1 MNEMFW
7 IRLVAATLATLGF
20 SIFFFVHPRRLFPA
34 VLGGCISCAIYL
46 LANHF
51 WGGELLPNFVAAAVA
66 AVYAEMCA
74 RITRVPVTVYLL
86 PGVIALAPGG
96 ALYNT
101 VFHLANEQYTEALIY
116 GRTTLQI
123 SLGIAGGVAIGS
135 MLGVLLRAYKRARR
149 KTNP

>member
-1 MNEMFW
+1 MNEVFW

-51 WGGELLPNFVAAAVA
+51 WGGELLPNFVAAAAA
-66 AVYAEMCA
+66 AVYSEMCA
-74 RITRVPVTVYLL
+74 RVTRVPVTVYLL
-86 PGVIALAPGG
+86 PGVIALAPGS

-101 VFHLANEQYTEALIY
+101 MFHLANERYTTALFY
-116 GRTTLQI
+116 GRVTLQV
-123 SLGIAGGVAIGS
+123 SLGIAGGLAVGS
-135 MLGVLLRAYKRARR
+135 MLGLLLRAHKRAS
-149 KTNP
+149 KKSDL

>member
-20 SIFFFVHPRRLFPA
+20 SIFFFVHPRRLLPA

-46 LANHF
+46 LTNHF

-74 RITRVPVTVYLL
+74 RVTRVPVTVYLL

-101 VFHLANEQYTEALIY
+101 VFHLANERYAEALVY
-116 GRTTLQI
+116 GRITLQI

-135 MLGVLLRAYKRARR
+135 MLGLLLRAHKRIK
-149 KTNP
+149 KTGS